1 MDDEARTWSLR
12 LEQGDPQA
20 RALWQW
26 TVDTTLQANQRNYD
40 RLGVQIDHA
49 YGESF
54 YETMLQGVI
63 KEALDKGVAY
73 RDEGGA
79 VVVDL
84 GGNLPTFLLQRSDG
98 GTLYHTRDVATLMFR
113 LNEFDPEQVIYVV
126 GSPQDLHFRQ
136 LFALVKA
143 MGYPIADRCVH
154 VSFGT
159 VFDTHGQPLSTRAHS
174 RT

>member
-1 MDDEARTWSLR
+1 TMS
-12 LEQGDPQA
+12 
-20 RALWQW
+20 
-26 TVDTTLQANQRNYD
+26 ANQRNSD
-40 RLGVQIDHA
+40 RLGVHFDHI

-54 YETMLQGVI
+54 YESMLADVI
-63 KEALDKGVAY
+63 QEALDKKAAY

-84 GGNLPTFLLQRSDG
+84 GDSTPTFLLQRSDG
-98 GTLYHTRDVATLMFR
+98 GTLYHTRDVATILFR

-143 MGYPIADRCVH
+143 MGYSIADRCVH

-159 VFDTHGQPLSTRAHS
+159 VFDTHGQALSTR
-174 RT
+174 RG